1 MIKHTVMFRFKD
13 DAPEDK
19 KKILLDE
26 YMTFPRKFP
35 MMRNFSFGRNVSE
48 RDQTYEYAFSVEFE
62 SMAHLKEYLSSEE
75 HEAHVTERFRPI
87 VKDRAIS
94 SFEPVANPIHEAK
107 AMNWNEKDWT
117 EVREGIVRKGLA
129 GQMSTISVNKL
140 QPGHEIRPHSHPHEQ
155 IAYIMSGQVDF
166 HVGDEVFRL
175 GPEELV
181 VVPPN
186 VTHYAQVVGDE
197 EVVNLDVFA
206 PSRPEYSS

>member
-19 KKILLDE
+19 KQILLDE

-35 MMRNFSFGRNVSE
+35 TMRNFSFGRNVSE

-62 SMAHLKEYLSSEE
+62 SMEQLQDYLSSEE
-75 HEAHVTERFRPI
+75 HESHVKERFRPI
-87 VKDRAIS
+87 VIDRAIS

-107 AMNWNEKDWT
+107 AMNWNEKEWT

-186 VTHYAQVVGDE
+186 VTHYAQVVGDK
-197 EVVNLDVFA
+197 EVINLDVFA
-206 PSRPEYSS
+206 PSRPEYDS